1 MAVRVVILGG
11 DGFCGW
17 PSALALAQAGHE
29 VLILDNLSRRRID
42 EWLGVQSLT
51 PIASMAER
59 VEVARSLDYHIDFK
73 CLDIVQE
80 YEALRDA
87 MAQFRPD
94 TVVHLAEQRSA
105 PYSMKSSANR
115 RYTVQNNVCGTHN
128 VLSALVDTRIDA
140 HLVHLGTM
148 GVYGY
153 NTMGARIPEGYLDV
167 SVPND
172 AGEWVSRS
180 ILYPVDPG
188 SIYHMTKTQDQLLFQ
203 FYNKNYGL
211 RITDLHQGV
220 IWGTN
225 TELTSAH
232 PALINR
238 FDYDGDYGT
247 VLNRFLMQA
256 ALGYPL
262 TIHGSGG
269 QERAFIHIRDS
280 ARCVQIAVEN
290 PPTDRSRVRI
300 FNQATEVHQVARL
313 AHMISKM
320 TGVPVQHLPNPRIE
334 SENNQ
339 LKMVAEGLVGLGLS
353 PTHLNDGLLTEI
365 LDTARK
371 YMSRADISKIPSTS
385 QWRA

>member
-1 MAVRVVILGG
+1 MRVIVLGG

-17 PSALALAQAGHE
+17 PAALGLADAGHD
-29 VLILDNLSRRRID
+29 VLIVDSLVRRDID
-42 EWLGVQSLT
+42 EELGVKSLT
-51 PIASMAER
+51 PIASMNDRIAAAQSKGWKLR
-59 VEVARSLDYHIDFK
+59 FTK
-73 CLDIVQE
+73 LDIAQD
-80 YEALRDA
+80 YEQLCDLLRAEVPDA
-87 MAQFRPD
+87 I
-94 TVVHLAEQRSA
+94 VHLAEQRSA

-128 VLSALVDTRIDA
+128 LLSAMVDTKTQA

-153 NTMGARIPEGYLDV
+153 NTIGSRIPEGYLDV

-172 AGEWVSRS
+172 DGELVTRS
-180 ILYPVDPG
+180 ILYPADPG
-188 SIYHMTKTQDQLLFQ
+188 SVYHMTKTQDQLLFY

-211 RITDLHQGV
+211 TITDLHQGV

-225 TELTSAH
+225 TDLTASH
-232 PALINR
+232 PSLINR
-238 FDYDGDYGT
+238 FDYDGDFGT

-256 ALGYPL
+256 AMGYPL

-280 ARCVQIAVEN
+280 ARCIQIAVEN
-290 PPTDRSRVRI
+290 PPPDAGRVRI

-313 AHMISKM
+313 AQMISEK
-320 TGVPVQHLPNPRIE
+320 TGVPVQHVANPRVE

-339 LKMVAEGLVGLGLS
+339 LKMVAEGLVGLGLQ
-353 PTHLNDGLLTEI
+353 PTRLAEGLLSEI
-365 LDTARK
+365 IETAGK
-371 YMSRADISKIPSTS
+371 YLERADTSKIPCTS
-385 QWRA
+385 QWRS